1 MKLLPFGEGALFV
14 ELEQRI
20 APEIAARAAA
30 IADSWEGR
38 GAGTAISAYASVV
51 LRFDP
56 LVLEASEAERM
67 ARAAMTDADTV
78 TKMPTSREVRI
89 PTRYDGPDLAEVAEL
104 SSLGVDEVVAIHAA
118 GRYRAYFLGFMPGWA
133 YLGPLDPR
141 LHAPRRPVPRARV
154 PAGSVAV
161 IGGQT
166 GIYPY
171 DSPGGW
177 RLIGRTDVKLFD
189 AAADRPSLIN
199 PGDTVRFV
207 PS

>member
-1 MKLLPFGEGALFV
+1 MKLLPFGEAALFV

-20 APEIAARAAA
+20 AIDVAARAAA
-30 IADSWEGR
+30 IADSWERR
-38 GAGTAISAYASVV
+38 GAGTAIPAYASVV

-56 LVLEASEAERM
+56 LALDASEAERI
-67 ARAAMTDADTV
+67 AREVLQDADTG
-78 TKMPTSREVRI
+78 TAGSIPREVRI

-104 SSLGVDEVVAIHAA
+104 SSLDPAEVVAIHAA
-118 GRYRAYFLGFMPGWA
+118 GRYRAYFVGFMPGWA
-133 YLGPLDPR
+133 YLGPLDGR
-141 LHAPRRPVPRARV
+141 LRAPRRPVPRARV

-161 IGGQT
+161 IDGQT
-166 GIYPY
+166 GVYPY

-177 RLIGRTDVKLFD
+177 RLIGRTDIKLFD
-189 AAADRPSLIN
+189 PGADPPSLIR

>member
-1 MKLLPFGEGALFV
+1 MKLLPFGEAALFV

-20 APEIAARAAA
+20 AIDVAARAAA
-30 IADSWEGR
+30 IADAWERR
-38 GAGTAISAYASVV
+38 GAGTAIPAYASVV

-56 LVLEASEAERM
+56 LALDASEAERI
-67 ARAAMTDADTV
+67 AREALQDADTG
-78 TKMPTSREVRI
+78 TAGSIPREVRI

-104 SSLGVDEVVAIHAA
+104 SSLDPAEVVAIHAA
-118 GRYRAYFLGFMPGWA
+118 GRYRAYFVGFMPGWA

-141 LHAPRRPVPRARV
+141 IHAPRLLAPRARV

-161 IGGQT
+161 IDGQT
-166 GIYPY
+166 GVYPY

-177 RLIGRTDVKLFD
+177 RLIGRTDIKLFD
-189 AAADRPSLIN
+189 PGADPPSLIR